1 MTITVETVLLGLL
14 SIAAASFSFILK
26 ELWASYKDLQKQVST
41 MKEELPQQY
50 LQKDD
55 FKTFRHEVLDAI
67 HRLEGYVR
75 QSLPSKN

>member
-1 MTITVETVLLGLL
+1 MTISVETVLLGLL
-14 SIAAASFSFILK
+14 SLAAGSFSFILR
-26 ELWASYKDLQKQVST
+26 ELWASFKKLQEQVSA

-55 FKTFRHEVLDAI
+55 FRTFRSEVLDAI

-75 QSLPSKN
+75 QSLPPRN